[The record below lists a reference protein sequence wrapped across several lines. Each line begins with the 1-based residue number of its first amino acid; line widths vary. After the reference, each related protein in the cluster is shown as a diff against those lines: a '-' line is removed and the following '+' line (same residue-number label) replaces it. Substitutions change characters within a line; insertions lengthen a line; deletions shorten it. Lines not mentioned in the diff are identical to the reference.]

1 MANEVW
7 RSKDSQIISHYAER
21 LEPVEVEE
29 DEIEGQDR
37 PAAQAPSKAGLAVD
51 GIDFKYANAPP
62 TKDLLNYKNMDLE
75 MSLWAKT
82 QAGWLS
88 LGVLL
93 PQRCPPRVWSDRCIH
108 SRALPPRRVGTR
120 LRQPGVPPHQPLLLQ
135 HPQPEANPRCI
146 GREADPPAPG

>member
-29 DEIEGQDR
+29 DETEGQGR
-37 PAAQAPSKAGLAVD
+37 PATQAQNKAGSAVD

-93 PQRCPPRVWSDRCIH
+93 IFAAVCFILMWVLWGMH
-108 SRALPPRRVGTR
+108 GY
-120 LRQPGVPPHQPLLLQ
+120 
-135 HPQPEANPRCI
+135 
-146 GREADPPAPG
+146 

>member
-1 MANEVW
+1 MANELW

-21 LEPVEVEE
+21 LEPVGGEEE
-29 DEIEGQDR
+29 DETAGKARADSPSQ
-37 PAAQAPSKAGLAVD
+37 SKAGVPVD

-62 TKDLLNYKNMDLE
+62 VKDLLNYKNMDLE

-93 PQRCPPRVWSDRCIH
+93 IFAAICFILMWILWGMH
-108 SRALPPRRVGTR
+108 GY
-120 LRQPGVPPHQPLLLQ
+120 
-135 HPQPEANPRCI
+135 
-146 GREADPPAPG
+146 

>member
-7 RSKDSQIISHYAER
+7 RSKDSQIISHYSER
-21 LEPVEVEE
+21 LEADE
-29 DEIEGQDR
+29 DEEKAEAGGPD
-37 PAAQAPSKAGLAVD
+37 APNARSQSKPGVSVD
-51 GIDFKYANAPP
+51 GVDFKYATAPP

-93 PQRCPPRVWSDRCIH
+93 VFA
-108 SRALPPRRVGTR
+108 ALCFILMWVLWGMRGF
-120 LRQPGVPPHQPLLLQ
+120 
-135 HPQPEANPRCI
+135 
-146 GREADPPAPG
+146 

>member
-37 PAAQAPSKAGLAVD
+37 PAAQAPSKAGSAVD

-88 LGVLL
+88 VGILL
-93 PQRCPPRVWSDRCIH
+93 IMATVCFVMFWIVW
-108 SRALPPRRVGTR
+108 G
-120 LRQPGVPPHQPLLLQ
+120 LRGY
-135 HPQPEANPRCI
+135 
-146 GREADPPAPG
+146 